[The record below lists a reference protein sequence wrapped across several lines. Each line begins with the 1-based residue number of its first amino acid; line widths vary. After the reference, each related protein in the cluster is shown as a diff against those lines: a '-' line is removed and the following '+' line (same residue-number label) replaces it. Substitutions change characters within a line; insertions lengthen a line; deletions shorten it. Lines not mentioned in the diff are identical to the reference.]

1 MDELLSK
8 QTSFHNKTR
17 RKNTKHKQQTQ
28 RTHTEKKRQILQ
40 KSNKILFAYH
50 KKDME

>member
-8 QTSFHNKTR
+8 QTSFPKTR
-17 RKNTKHKQQTQ
+17 RKNTKHKQQKKI
-28 RTHTEKKRQILQ
+28 THTKKRQILQ